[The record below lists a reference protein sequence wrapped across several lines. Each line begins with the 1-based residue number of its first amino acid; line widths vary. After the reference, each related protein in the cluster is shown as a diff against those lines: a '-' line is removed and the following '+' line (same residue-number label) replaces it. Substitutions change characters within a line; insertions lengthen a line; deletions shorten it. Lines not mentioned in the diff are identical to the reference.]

1 MKLNSHEMA
10 LACHQRQTSN
20 CILAA
25 KKKQKMS
32 FGSTKNIIQ
41 SKAENMAQKQFKG
54 NTFPN
59 S

>member
-1 MKLNSHEMA
+1 MA

-32 FGSTKNIIQ
+32 IGSTKNIIQ